1 MGYRDDRDA
10 MAMQIA
16 ELERDNIRLREALG
30 HAEDR
35 ARDVQD
41 ERHEQRRSAHK
52 ACVMCGGTLLPVAI
66 FAGHDTRQ
74 PLPLSMS
81 TLRFTSPA
89 GGFTHAAPVHS
100 LACSS
105 CGFIHNFIDVSPKGG
120 PLPGP

>member
-16 ELERDNIRLREALG
+16 ELERDNARLREALG
-30 HAEDR
+30 QAEDR
-35 ARDVQD
+35 ARNVQD

-52 ACVMCGGTLLPVAI
+52 ACVMCRGTLLPVAI

-81 TLRFTSPA
+81 TLRFTSPT

-105 CGFIHNFIDVSPKGG
+105 CGFIHNFIEISPKGG

>member
-10 MAMQIA
+10 MVLQLA
-16 ELERDNIRLREALG
+16 ELERDNARLRDALDA
-30 HAEDR
+30 AEGR
-35 ARDVQD
+35 AREV
-41 ERHEQRRSAHK
+41 HEQRHERRRTAQK

-81 TLRFTSPA
+81 TLRFTSPD

-105 CGFIHNFIDVSPKGG
+105 CGFIHNFIDIRPTL
-120 PLPGP
+120 PLR

>member
-16 ELERDNIRLREALG
+16 ELERANARLQSALDL
-30 HAEDR
+30 AEGR
-35 ARDVQD
+35 VRDVQ
-41 ERHEQRRSAHK
+41 EQRHEQRRSAAK
-52 ACVMCGGTLLPVAI
+52 ACVMCKGTLLPVAI

-81 TLRFTSPA
+81 TLRFTSKD

-105 CGFIHNFIDVSPKGG
+105 CGFIHNFIEIRPAG
-120 PLPGP
+120 PLP